1 MAPTAIKRPGRVL
14 QISARTGMHDL
25 HPLVD
30 PFVAF
35 GAPVSSAIGLG
46 RNIGW

>member
-30 PFVAF
+30 LFVICLR
-35 GAPVSSAIGLG
+35 SL
-46 RNIGW
+46 